1 MKKMILSA
9 LMMLTAFVAYAQSEG
24 VNFVEGKTLYEVLQM
39 GKQQNKL
46 VFVDCYTTWCGP
58 CKMMANREFPKKEA
72 GDYFNAKF
80 VNAKFDMEAGEGP
93 QIAEKYQVQAYPT
106 FLILNAEG
114 ELVHRVVGAD
124 EITNFIKMVD
134 EGLSGKTFADYQK
147 EYAKGERSEAFL
159 KEYLNVLD
167 AQYMRN
173 EAAKVAREL
182 LAGKEASTI
191 VADSTL
197 FRAFVTNYHPNSE
210 DPLFLEVCKLR
221 NSVQNNHGDNGVY
234 TLINVWQQGM
244 QACMTDGKIDTER
257 LEQVKARMRAN
268 GFSDKVSEC
277 EKNVHH
283 TFAYNALRKANETK
297 DAATLLKALQDY
309 EPYRI
314 SDLSSEEGIGRHM
327 LEELSYVSTL
337 KTLAQLAP
345 KDKAV
350 KKYVKKQAEDRMKK
364 FEAAKGVTSQKYDYN
379 GKQQTMVE
387 IVIDAYQQTLDA
399 LDGKTEAPANSVPAT
414 RLITH

>member
-1 MKKMILSA
+1 MKKFLLSA
-9 LMMLTAFVAYAQSEG
+9 LMMLTASVASAQSEG

-39 GKQQNKL
+39 GKQQNKM

-134 EGLSGKTFADYQK
+134 EGLSGKTFADYKK
-147 EYAKGERSEAFL
+147 EYESGERSEAFL
-159 KEYLNVLD
+159 KEYLDVLD

-173 EAAKVAREL
+173 DAAKVAREL
-182 LAGKEASTI
+182 LTGKDASTI

-197 FRAFVTNYHPNSE
+197 FRAFVTHYHPHSE

-221 NSVQNNHGDNGVY
+221 DDVQKNHGDNGVY
-234 TLINVWQQGM
+234 TLTHVWQQAM
-244 QACMTDGKIDTER
+244 QACMTDGKVDTES
-257 LEQVKARMRAN
+257 LETVKARMRVH
-268 GFSDKVSEC
+268 GFGDKVDEC
-277 EKNVHH
+277 EKAVNQ
-283 TFAYNALRKANETK
+283 TFAYSTLRKANESK
-297 DAATLLKALQDY
+297 DAAVLLKALQDY
-309 EPYRI
+309 ENYRI
-314 SDLSSEEGIGRHM
+314 SDLSSEDGIGQHM
-327 LEELSYVSTL
+327 MEELSYVTSL

-350 KKYVKKQAEDRMKK
+350 KKYVKKQAEERIKK
-364 FEAAKGVTSQKYDYN
+364 FEAAKGVTTQKFDYN
-379 GKQQTMVE
+379 GKQQTMAE
-387 IVIDAYQQTLDA
+387 IVIGYYQQALDA
-399 LDGKTEAPANSVPAT
+399 LNAKAEAPVNSIPAT
-414 RLITH
+414 RLTTH